1 MIMSLTL
8 VVHKQIP
15 VSMVA
20 MGTRY
25 GDMICTVIVSGFL
38 STLGFDPLHTC
49 GVVYGAMF
57 YYVIRCLTRLYVF
70 FHSALSHHSI
80 FSSDC
85 VPAHI
90 VDLWY

>member
-25 GDMICTVIVSGFL
+25 GDVICTQQLCLASSVCVCVFVCICVYMCVCVCL
-38 STLGFDPLHTC
+38 CTC
-49 GVVYGAMF
+49 DLLF
-57 YYVIRCLTRLYVF
+57 T
-70 FHSALSHHSI
+70 SH
-80 FSSDC
+80 C
-85 VPAHI
+85 R
-90 VDLWY
+90 